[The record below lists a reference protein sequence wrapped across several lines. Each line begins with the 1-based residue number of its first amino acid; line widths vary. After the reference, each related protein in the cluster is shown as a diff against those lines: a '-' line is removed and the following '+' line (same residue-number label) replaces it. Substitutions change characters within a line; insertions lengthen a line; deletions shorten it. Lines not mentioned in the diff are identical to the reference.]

1 MNRRS
6 GPSYGPELTAKQFAS
21 PRRHA
26 LRDPCTGNL
35 RSLPYVV
42 GMLTIILIILL
53 LFALGGGGWGY
64 SRYGA
69 LGLGPAGLI
78 LLVLVILMLTGNLHG
93 PW

>member
-1 MNRRS
+1 VPKFQS
-6 GPSYGPELTAKQFAS
+6 A
-21 PRRHA
+21 RHA
-26 LRDPCTGNL
+26 LRARCTGNI

-42 GMLTIILIILL
+42 AMLTIILIILL

-69 LGLGPAGLI
+69 VGMSPAGLI
-78 LLVLVILMLTGNLHG
+78 LVILVILMLTGNLHR